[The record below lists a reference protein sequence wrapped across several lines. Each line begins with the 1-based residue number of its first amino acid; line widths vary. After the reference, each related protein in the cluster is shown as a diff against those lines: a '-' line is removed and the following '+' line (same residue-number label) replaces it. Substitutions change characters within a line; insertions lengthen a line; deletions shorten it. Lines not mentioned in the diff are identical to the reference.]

1 MAILVWL
8 EDKINEKMAILVWL
22 EYNDHFLSVESSGV
36 AMTVGA
42 VDRGVVGKGVVHVA
56 AHSGELGVGDHTGV
70 VSVAGGNSVGKGQ
83 TSGNLSDGVGVRVSL
98 PLADGVVVGESV
110 VGVVGAVAVSV
121 TVEHVVVE
129 SVHRVGGM
137 GKETGVVSMAGGN
150 SVGIGQ
156 TGSNLSDGVGIGLSL
171 PLADGVVDA
180 TKGERVVGAVD
191 IAGGVGDVADVSG
204 VVGPTGEVGIGPG
217 NAGGNLADGVSIGV
231 RVS

>member
-70 VSVAGGNSVGKGQ
+70 VSVAGGNSVGEGQ
-83 TSGNLSDGVGVRVSL
+83 TSGNLSDGVGIRVSL

-156 TGSNLSDGVGIGLSL
+156 TSSNLSNGIGIGLSL
-171 PLADGVVDA
+171 PLTDGVVV
-180 TKGERVVGAVD
+180 GESVVGAVD

-217 NAGGNLADGVSIGV
+217 NAGGHLADGVRISV

>member
-70 VSVAGGNSVGKGQ
+70 VSVAGGNSVGEGQ
-83 TSGNLSDGVGVRVSL
+83 TSGNLSDGVGIRVSL

-156 TGSNLSDGVGIGLSL
+156 TSSNLSDGVGI
-171 PLADGVVDA
+171 
-180 TKGERVVGAVD
+180 
-191 IAGGVGDVADVSG
+191 AGRVGDVADVSG

-217 NAGGNLADGVSIGV
+217 NAGSHLADGVSIGI

>member
-36 AMTVGA
+36 AMTAGA

-70 VSVAGGNSVGKGQ
+70 VSVAGGNSVGEGQ
-83 TSGNLSDGVGVRVSL
+83 TSSNLSDGVGIRVSL

-156 TGSNLSDGVGIGLSL
+156 TSSNLADGVGIGLSL
-171 PLADGVVDA
+171 PLADGVVI
-180 TKGERVVGAVD
+180 GESVVGAVD
-191 IAGGVGDVADVSG
+191 IAGRVGDVADVSG
-204 VVGPTGEVGIGPG
+204 VVGPTGEVGISPG
-217 NAGGNLADGVSIGV
+217 NAGSHLTDGVSIGV